1 MPWTSLGDGYVTSGP
16 GDPAGDVPILWEGSA
31 TARWPIRLA
40 AALMPSLAVLV
51 ILIPVAWPAL
61 VSGGLVAFTFL
72 IFRRIDV
79 VVVEAG
85 VQVSYGFGGRPVQ
98 RFRIERI
105 EGARVERMTRR
116 QTKGL
121 GYRGSLRFFRKAQA
135 VIRSG
140 DGLYLDLAGGR
151 QFWVSVDGPEGAVE
165 ALGNLGIPQS

>member
-1 MPWTSLGDGYVTSGP
+1 MT
-16 GDPAGDVPILWEGSA
+16 PAGNVPILWEGSA
-31 TARWPIRLA
+31 TARWPTRLA
-40 AALMPSLAVLV
+40 VALMSSLAALV
-51 ILIPVAWPAL
+51 ILTPVAWPAIF
-61 VSGGLVAFTFL
+61 SGLSAFTFL

-98 RFRIERI
+98 RFLIEQI

-121 GYRGSLRFFRKAQA
+121 GYKGSLRFFRMARA
-135 VIRSG
+135 VIRNG
-140 DGLYLDLAGGR
+140 DGLHLDLAGGR

-165 ALGNLGIPQS
+165 ALGHLGIPRA